1 MSSEELRELCNLLS
15 LQHSLNFKLP
25 NDKVYD
31 VSGSPAQNLIL
42 GPKDDSSQF
51 WVELLNSKNGFWF
64 GSTCIATLVNSHW
77 FNTNTALQ
85 ILLDTCST
93 FSRGLCSHN
102 EVTYNWVDKQ
112 AQEGYLYGIHVMF
125 DYCPQVNAEC
135 VIGVN
140 FDPRVNKKYKYG
152 IRNELYIYSD
162 TLLSTFLNRR
172 QLKNLSIE
180 LIGVQ
185 DRPQRR
191 QIIKHQ
197 LEQMRVEYNYFPAVN
212 GKAVNIGIFDKS
224 AHKALKNPSNA
235 IQVQYKDKLYFHN
248 VKSRHLRMSYGEFG
262 CALSHINIVLK
273 HSPNPCLFLEDD
285 ARIDDLQEF
294 LIQLR
299 NLPSFN
305 LFDICYFQNESIWYP
320 PQSNMFLN
328 EHFALNIKRGINC
341 THGYLLSGR
350 GMQMFKNY
358 ITHTS
363 QMEFSGQMH
372 GLFVNVPSDD
382 ILSGL
387 CRDGI
392 MISIS
397 PGRRLLSTNKATSDI
412 WNIYKYN
419 EKHTSVV
426 WDKPPVPNYKIYL
439 SENLP

>member
-1 MSSEELRELCNLLS
+1 MLRFITELE
-15 LQHSLNFKLP
+15 F
-25 NDKVYD
+25 
-31 VSGSPAQNLIL
+31 
-42 GPKDDSSQF
+42 
-51 WVELLNSKNGFWF
+51 
-64 GSTCIATLVNSHW
+64 
-77 FNTNTALQ
+77 
-85 ILLDTCST
+85 
-93 FSRGLCSHN
+93 
-102 EVTYNWVDKQ
+102 
-112 AQEGYLYGIHVMF
+112 
-125 DYCPQVNAEC
+125 
-135 VIGVN
+135 
-140 FDPRVNKKYKYG
+140 
-152 IRNELYIYSD
+152 
-162 TLLSTFLNRR
+162 
-172 QLKNLSIE
+172 
-180 LIGVQ
+180 
-185 DRPQRR
+185 
-191 QIIKHQ
+191 
-197 LEQMRVEYNYFPAVN
+197 
-212 GKAVNIGIFDKS
+212 S

-299 NLPSFN
+299 NLPSFD

-363 QMEFSGQMH
+363 QIEFNGQMH

-439 SENLP
+439 SDNLPLHEQIVEYGVAKIVSCQKLCQIVKGKGYIIDKIFKNIDYDNDYDYNKQLIIPDFDPILDNALSGDVKLKLTSVESIVKLFKENDLMIKELFEFRSAKLKQEYKNIKDLDPRIESIIFQENHNT